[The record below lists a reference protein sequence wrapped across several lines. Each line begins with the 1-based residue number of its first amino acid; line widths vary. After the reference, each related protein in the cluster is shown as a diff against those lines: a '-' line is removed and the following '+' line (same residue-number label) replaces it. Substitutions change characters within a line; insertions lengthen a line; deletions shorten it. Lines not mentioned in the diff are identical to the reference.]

1 MNSRITLLKCA
12 PRVRCRSG
20 ATTASPKITSWLT
33 ARTNRPQRYSNLTS
47 INISIINTHSNS
59 SSNIVPLLTTR
70 RNGGYFLVQPLG
82 APPPCTSSRTSE
94 GANLTWKNGKKTHL
108 TYHLPRVKYKRRK
121 TNSPKRKTA
130 SEIVFRITRNNSQSP
145 NDFYI
150 FVSTT

>member
-82 APPPCTSSRTSE
+82 TPPQCTSSRTSE
-94 GANLTWKNGKKTHL
+94 NANLTRKNGKKNSP
-108 TYHLPRVKYKRRK
+108 HLPLTTRKVQTKKNKLTEKKNRQRNRVPNYK
-121 TNSPKRKTA
+121 
-130 SEIVFRITRNNSQSP
+130 FTRNLLP
-145 NDFYI
+145 I
-150 FVSTT
+150 TK

>member
-1 MNSRITLLKCA
+1 MNSRITLRKCA

-33 ARTNRPQRYSNLTS
+33 ARTNRPQRFSNLTS
-47 INISIINTHSNS
+47 INTNNTHNSN
-59 SSNIVPLLTTR
+59 NIVPLLTTR

-94 GANLTWKNGKKTHL
+94 DANLTRKKWEKTYL